1 MPDTLYVRLPESPDA
16 PLAWLRLGAEG
27 GVRASGEDS
36 AGAIAPG
43 QRVIAFAPGC
53 ELLLTEVQLPTRNRA
68 RMLKAV
74 PFALEE
80 QLIGEVET
88 QHFALGEAGPG
99 VPVPVAV
106 AARTRM
112 DAWLARLSEAGLSA
126 EFIIPEPLA
135 LPWEAGTIAVYLAD
149 DRLLI
154 RHGAQLGLCAEAD
167 MGVVLIETLLGA
179 EGAPTVE
186 RLIVH
191 SASAPPAEYAAL
203 AERSNLAFEA
213 RPAQPLLAL
222 LAQHAQPASALNLL
236 QGPYSAREQYARL
249 WKPWRASAALV
260 LACLVVAG
268 AGQIIE
274 HQRLSSEQARLTAE
288 IDKLYRATFPQ
299 DKRLIQPRK
308 QMEDHLKRLAGSG
321 GSGFLEILAA
331 AAPSFRAA
339 PGFELGKLRA
349 QPGEVE
355 IEFTLADLQGLDKLK
370 GELSQGERGKLL
382 NVEIVNATSRE
393 GKVEARIK
401 IRSRS

>member
-1 MPDTLYVRLPESPDA
+1 MPDTLYVRLPEQPDA

-36 AGAIAPG
+36 AGVVAPG

-88 QHFALGEAGPG
+88 QHFALGHAGPG

-106 AARTRM
+106 VARARM
-112 DAWLARLSEAGLSA
+112 DVWLARLSEAGLSA
-126 EFIIPEPLA
+126 EAIIPEPLA
-135 LPWEAGTIAVYLAD
+135 LPWETGTIAVYLD
-149 DRLLI
+149 NDRLLI

-167 MGVVLIETLLGA
+167 MGTTLIEAMLGA
-179 EGAPTVE
+179 EGAPQFSQ
-186 RLIVH
+186 LIVH
-191 SASAPPAEYAAL
+191 SAVAPPPEYAAL
-203 AERSNLAFEA
+203 AERRNLAFEA

-222 LAQHAQPASALNLL
+222 LAQHGQAATALNLL
-236 QGPYSAREQYARL
+236 QGPYSASEQYARL
-249 WKPWRASAALV
+249 WKPWRASAAFA

-274 HQRLSSEQARLTAE
+274 YHQLDSEKTRLTAE
-288 IDKLYRATFPQ
+288 IDKLYRSTFPQ
-299 DKRLIQPRK
+299 DKRIIQPRK

-321 GSGFLEILAA
+321 GSGFLEIVAA
-331 AAPSFRAA
+331 AAPSFKAA
-339 PGFELGKLRA
+339 PGFQLGKLRA

-370 GELSQGERGKLL
+370 GDLTQNKSLA
-382 NVEIVNATSRE
+382 VEIVNATSRE

-401 IRSRS
+401 IRSQS